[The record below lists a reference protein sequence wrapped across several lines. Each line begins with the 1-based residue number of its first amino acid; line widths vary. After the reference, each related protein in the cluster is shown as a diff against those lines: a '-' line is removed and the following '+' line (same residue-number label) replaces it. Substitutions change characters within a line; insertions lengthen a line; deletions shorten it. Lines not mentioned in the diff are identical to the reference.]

1 MTAEAAGTLRAA
13 GRGPMCGFPFEV
25 PARRLLDGEASA
37 LEESPRL
44 DSLVRFDIEESSRRG
59 APSSLAAGGLRV
71 AGIDEAGRGAL
82 AGPLVVG
89 CVSFGPM
96 PCEQRHGAWLSEL
109 RWLDDSKRVTPRR
122 REQLF
127 AGIARWAAW
136 AVGWTDAS
144 ELDAIGVTG
153 AATAAA
159 GRAVAHLSAAPELVL
174 LDGGLALPGDA
185 TATALRS
192 VAIVHGDRRSMH
204 IAAASIVAKVV
215 RDRMMRV
222 LAARYGGYGFE
233 RNKGYGTASHL
244 EALQRQGASPVH
256 RRSFR
261 GVVCNRGA
269 SGD

>member
-1 MTAEAAGTLRAA
+1 MTAGAAGTLRAA
-13 GRGPMCGFPFEV
+13 GRGPMCGFPFEL
-25 PARRLLDGEASA
+25 PPSRPLEGEASA

-44 DSLVRFDIEESSRRG
+44 ASLVRFDIEESPRRG
-59 APSSLAAGGLRV
+59 AASSLAADGLWI

-96 PCEQRHGAWLSEL
+96 PCEQRHGVWLSEL

-144 ELDAIGVTG
+144 ELDAVGVTA

-159 GRAVAHLSAAPELVL
+159 GRALAHLSVAPELVL
-174 LDGGLALPGDA
+174 LDGGLALRGD
-185 TATALRS
+185 TAASTLRS
-192 VAIVHGDRRSMH
+192 IAIVHGDRRSMH

-233 RNKGYGTASHL
+233 RNKGYGTAGHL
-244 EALQRQGASPVH
+244 EALQRRGVSPVH

-261 GVVCNRGA
+261 GVVCDRGA